1 MGLSPMTICS
11 EAEYHYSCILDL
23 LRECKRPTE
32 DNGGTENVKD
42 LQRTTAVQ
50 RSGSDGHVESEKC
63 WKMLRYEAIE
73 SSSTVKREVAGWIAG
88 WVMRR

>member
-1 MGLSPMTICS
+1 MYKTYRGKRRFSN
-11 EAEYHYSCILDL
+11 
-23 LRECKRPTE
+23 RECIRPTE
-32 DNGGTENVKD
+32 ENGVFQTENVKD
-42 LQRTTAVQ
+42 LQRKTAVE
-50 RSGSDGHVESEKC
+50 RSESDGHESEKC